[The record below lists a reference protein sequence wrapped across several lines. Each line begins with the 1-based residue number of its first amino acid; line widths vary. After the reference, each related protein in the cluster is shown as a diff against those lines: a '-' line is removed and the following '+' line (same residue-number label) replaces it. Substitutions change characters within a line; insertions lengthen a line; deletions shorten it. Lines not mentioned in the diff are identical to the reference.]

1 MRMDKAKKKGAPPG
15 RPPARRAE
23 KPAAKPW
30 GALPGDLSD
39 EALRKMTAAI
49 LEKLKSPAIPPSVT
63 ILQALQQVR
72 DRALARRNGQKAK
85 DR

>member
-15 RPPARRAE
+15 KPPAQRAE
-23 KPAAKPW
+23 KPAAKPR

-49 LEKLKSPAIPPSVT
+49 LEKLKSPTIPPSVT

-72 DRALARRNGQKAK
+72 DRALAKRNAQKAK
-85 DR
+85 DK